1 MATHKKNSVYTKSE
15 TTVKNFTRTLNN
27 TGTVTFFAPY
37 YPWKLKKP
45 ALRSVYTYREMAG

>member
-1 MATHKKNSVYTKSE
+1 MAIHRKNSVYTKSE

-45 ALRSVYTYREMAG
+45 ALRSVNTYREMAG